1 MNFQAEKDRR
11 DSIRF
16 DFVSD
21 VIVRTED
28 GTKTIKGK
36 LVNLAMGGLALRT
49 PSSLKPGTPCVVTIA
64 IKDTYSQLII
74 KDVTGDVVR
83 SAEGEI
89 ALRFQHRFEWLAL
102 FHVYQ
107 TKSAA

>member
-36 LVNLAMGGLALRT
+36 LVNLAMGGLALR
-49 PSSLKPGTPCVVTIA
+49 
-64 IKDTYSQLII
+64 
-74 KDVTGDVVR
+74 
-83 SAEGEI
+83 
-89 ALRFQHRFEWLAL
+89 FQHRFEWLAL